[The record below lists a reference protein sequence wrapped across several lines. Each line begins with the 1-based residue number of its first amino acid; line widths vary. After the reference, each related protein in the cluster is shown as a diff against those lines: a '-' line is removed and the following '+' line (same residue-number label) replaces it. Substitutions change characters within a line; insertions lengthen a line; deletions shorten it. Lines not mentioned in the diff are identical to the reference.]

1 MFLADKFLKR
11 ARTHSRGQRASCADA
26 FEILGL
32 GEQVVHLDNVTA
44 MTASTHV

>member
-1 MFLADKFLKR
+1 MFLADKFPKR
-11 ARTHSRGQRASCADA
+11 ARTHSRGQRGGCADA

-32 GEQVVHLDNVTA
+32 AEQVVHLDNVTA